1 MHDKEKRNT
10 ANVNEDIHILMTCV
24 RNSPKLHESPLQFCL
39 NIIFKGKL
47 EIKYMCISI
56 QFSLLGI

>member
-39 NIIFKGKL
+39 TDFVLITLKSIHNINKGRPKDW
-47 EIKYMCISI
+47 
-56 QFSLLGI
+56 